1 MLESKKRNR
10 IDLGILVSHEDGP
23 CGDAPSRSLDL
34 PELVAVWNRS
44 QKARPEIIAEMED
57 WTLSGDWWLRRFGGM
72 RRQGRLGDEGPEGVC
87 GVDDIS
93 GTGSFSP
100 SRRGSK

>member
-1 MLESKKRNR
+1 
-10 IDLGILVSHEDGP
+10 
-23 CGDAPSRSLDL
+23 
-34 PELVAVWNRS
+34 LVADWNRS

-72 RRQGRLGDEGPEGVC
+72 RRQGRFGDEGPEGVC

-93 GTGSFSP
+93 AQAHSPHQEGGQSIGREAVVSGEVFSP
-100 SRRGSK
+100 GVEL